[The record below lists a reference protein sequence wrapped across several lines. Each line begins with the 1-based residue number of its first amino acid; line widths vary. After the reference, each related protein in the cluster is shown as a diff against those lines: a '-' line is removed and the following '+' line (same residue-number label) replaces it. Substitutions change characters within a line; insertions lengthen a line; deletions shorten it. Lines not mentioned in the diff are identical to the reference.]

1 MDSMYDTAYVYDN
14 TMIPGE
20 ARGGVGFE
28 SGIPGEA
35 EDVISRIQE
44 GIPKSEISEDFSQSG
59 GSLWSNF
66 KSVFYFLF
74 AVVGILLFGF
84 AMHSLFQC
92 DTLGEWTRVIIT
104 FAFVILPILGPLA
117 FIMFNNYKPIC
128 KGAAKFLA
136 PIVKVAT

>member
-14 TMIPGE
+14 TN
-20 ARGGVGFE
+20 
-28 SGIPGEA
+28 
-35 EDVISRIQE
+35 EDVISRIQQ
-44 GIPKSEISEDFSQSG
+44 GIPKSVAEEISEDFSQSG
-59 GSLWSNF
+59 GSLWSSF

-74 AVVGILLFGF
+74 AVVGILLFGY
-84 AMHSLFQC
+84 AMHALFQC

-117 FIMFNNYKPIC
+117 FILFNNYKPIC